1 MLGASGILQK
11 MKRDLDKLIEFV
23 GRHFVFDE
31 QIYPELKGA
40 NEEKRLAFAV
50 RHSALHFS
58 KTAGKVAAVSEDVDH
73 GGELDIETVK
83 ENIPKAIISTLKL
96 AEIVGMKGDEIVNA
110 IEKKYKNNIDE

>member
-1 MLGASGILQK
+1 

-96 AEIVGMKGDEIVNA
+96 SVDPGHCFWTAHVVFLHFSPLEGACNT
-110 IEKKYKNNIDE
+110 N